1 MGILESLL
9 TGLDEA
15 RRRLGQTLL
24 SLLGLILGTA
34 SIVAVLAL
42 FGGQATITQQYLA
55 EVGGVGTVIVRD
67 RDLPPEPTPRE
78 LASKRLTFDDAQFL
92 RQRARSLSAVSPGWS
107 RQLRYQAGTDGFTGE
122 VVGTVPD
129 YAVINDI
136 RPLVGRYLS
145 DLDVARQTRVMV
157 MGWKYADSLFGR
169 AEAALHQLVVLDGK
183 AFRVVGVLE
192 REEFYFAVWS
202 GNSLEYRNERAYI
215 PISTA
220 IAQFDKTGGGRLDFM
235 TLKADPAVGV
245 KTADDEVRSLL
256 YARHQVE
263 DFDVSPPGGQDDDDS
278 AFLMMFNY
286 IFLVVGVVSLFT
298 GGIVIA
304 NTLLASVVERIRELG
319 TRMAIGATAG
329 SIFLQVLAEVLVV
342 TMLGG
347 LAGLGLGTGLT
358 SVVSMFMK
366 LPAVVTPGIAVIGL
380 ATALGVG
387 LVAGLYPAWRAA
399 TIAPVE
405 ALRHG

>member
-15 RRRLGQTLL
+15 RRRWGQTLL

-42 FGGQATITQQYLA
+42 FGGQADITQRYIS
-55 EVGGVGTVIVRD
+55 EVGGAGTVIVRD
-67 RDLPPEPTPRE
+67 RELPPDPTPRQ
-78 LASKRLTFDDAQFL
+78 LASPRLTFDDAQFL
-92 RQRARSLSAVSPGWS
+92 KRHARTLSAVAPGWTS
-107 RQLRYQAGTDGFTGE
+107 ELRYQAGDRGFSGQ

-129 YAVINDI
+129 YAIINDI
-136 RPLVGRYLS
+136 RPQVGRYLS
-145 DLDVARQTRVMV
+145 DLDVEHRARVMV
-157 MGWKYADSLFGR
+157 MGWKFADSLFGR
-169 AEAALHQLVVLDGK
+169 AEAALDQLVVLDGK

-192 REEFYFAVWS
+192 REEFYFAAWS
-202 GNSLEYRNERAYI
+202 GNQLEYRNERAYI

-220 IAQFDKTGGGRLDFM
+220 IAQYDQEGRGRLSFL
-235 TLKADPAVGV
+235 TLKANTAGV
-245 KTADDEVRSLL
+245 SVADDEVTRIL
-256 YARHQVE
+256 YARHQVV
-263 DFDVSPPGGQDDDDS
+263 DFDVTPPGGQDDDDT
-278 AFLMMFNY
+278 AFLLMFNY

-304 NTLLASVVERIRELG
+304 NILLASVVERIRELG

-347 LAGLGLGTGLT
+347 VAGLGLGTALT
-358 SVVSMFMK
+358 SVVSMFMS

-387 LVAGLYPAWRAA
+387 LVAGLYPAWRASR
-399 TIAPVE
+399 IQPVE

>member
-24 SLLGLILGTA
+24 SLLGLVLGTA

-55 EVGGVGTVIVRD
+55 EVGGIGTVIVYN
-67 RDLPPEPTPRE
+67 RDLSPEPTPRE

-92 RQRARSLSAVSPGWS
+92 RLRARSLSAVSPGWS
-107 RQLRYQAGTDGFTGE
+107 REMRYQAGDGGFSGE

-129 YAVINDI
+129 YAIINDI

-145 DLDVARQTRVMV
+145 DLDVEREARVMV
-157 MGWKYADSLFGR
+157 MGWKFADSLFGR
-169 AEAALHQLVVLDGK
+169 AQSALGQLVVVDGK

-220 IAQFDKTGGGRLDFM
+220 IAQFDKTGGGQLDFL
-235 TLKADPAVGV
+235 TLKADPALGV
-245 KTADDEVRSLL
+245 KTADAEVRSLL
-256 YARHQVE
+256 YARHKVE
-263 DFDVSPPGGQDDDDS
+263 DFNVTPPGGQDDDDS

-319 TRMAIGATAG
+319 TRMALGATGG
-329 SIFLQVLAEVLVV
+329 SIFLQVLAEVLVI
-342 TMLGG
+342 TLLGG
-347 LAGLGLGTGLT
+347 IAGLGLGTALT
-358 SVVSMFMK
+358 SVVSMFMR
-366 LPAVVTPGIAVIGL
+366 LPAVVTPSIAIIGL
-380 ATALGVG
+380 ATAVGVG

-405 ALRHG
+405 ALRRG